1 MQYYC
6 AYCNR
11 LDKIEPSAGEDATV
25 CNQCGHTL
33 TALTE
38 VAKPVSS
45 APRRLGLIILIGVTG
60 FLLGI
65 LWYSGRD
72 LLNPL
77 KGLVHEG
84 SFLDEANCICFPG
97 CRYCEIW
104 TVAPHR
110 ELCSFYRDENRGTA
124 SSSFACHTRGE
135 TASGE
140 REHPYRTTDLLPF
153 SGASVG
159 TILTVLVI
167 GFLIFIA
174 WAILGSFYD
183 WLNRP
188 GKV

>member
-84 SFLDEANCICFPG
+84 SFLDEAIAFVSLAVGIVKFGLSLLIVSCALFIGTRIAAPRRQVSPVTPG
-97 CRYCEIW
+97 AKRLPEK
-104 TVAPHR
+104 
-110 ELCSFYRDENRGTA
+110 ENTRTGLRIA
-124 SSSFACHTRGE
+124 SIF
-135 TASGE
+135 
-140 REHPYRTTDLLPF
+140 
-153 SGASVG
+153 GASVG